1 MGDYLDSVET
11 AQVRTLSLEPNST
24 QEAMMTSNG
33 GFLVSTLAQ
42 PPDWRLPLWVVGVS
56 TAMFFMFLPFA
67 KTQLAPMPAF
77 IAGYQSALI
86 IIDLITAVLLFA
98 QFNILGMRALLPL
111 AIGYL
116 FSACMAVVHAL
127 SFPDLFTATGL
138 LEATP
143 QTTAWMYM
151 FWHAGFPIM
160 VIAYAQLKP
169 SPEVSEISK
178 WRGFSG
184 ALLSTAY
191 VLIAVIGFTWIT
203 TLGASALPPIMD
215 GNHYTTAM
223 LLVVT
228 GVCALSAIALTV
240 LWYAKPHTILDL
252 WLMVVCVTWVFDIG
266 LAAVFNH
273 GRYDLGFY
281 SGRVYGLWAAAF
293 VLIVLLVE
301 NTQLYAELVKSHL
314 RDKATNAELTRLY
327 KKTTELDKIKTR
339 FFANMSHEIRT
350 PMNAILGLTY
360 LLKRNNPTPEQSERL
375 DKIAVASRHLLSIIN
390 DILDFSKIEN
400 GTFTLEKMS
409 FPVSAVLDHTR
420 SLLEDAAKAKGLSI
434 TVDYDNAPHWL
445 IGDQTRLR
453 QALLNY
459 ASNALKFTDQGTIAL
474 RCKLMEEPSGE
485 QGVLIRFEVQDT
497 GIGIAA
503 EKISE
508 LFQAFRQVDAS
519 TTRKYGGT
527 GLGLAITQ
535 RLAEMMGGSVGVE
548 SQVGQGS
555 LFWFTARL
563 QKGEQVV
570 VDTVGDAEQEIRDRH
585 VGARILLVEDDPINQ
600 EVAKVL
606 LIEAGL
612 AVDIASDGQQAVD
625 KVRENRYDLV
635 LMDIQMPIM
644 DGIEATQKIRLMP
657 DRQELPILAL
667 TANIFEEY
675 RHRCTEAGMN
685 DFVGKPVDPIA
696 LFATM
701 LKWLPKSTNISPLI
715 FQSIPT
721 PASNSSI
728 SSTDLYARLIEIQGL
743 DINRGL
749 TSVRGKIDKYWPL
762 LREFVQRHDDD
773 MLTLKKQLNLHLIEE
788 PTRIA
793 HTLKGSAGTLGLVQ
807 IQAAAARLEAALSS
821 GETNVTKLIDEIA
834 EAQKILASQVGKI
847 QNQDDATPMAGDMME
862 ASRILT
868 ELMPAI
874 KEGDFKANQTMKENL
889 SLLRA
894 SIDKV
899 QMSYLESAINNYDYA
914 KALQVAQ
921 EILNKNAFFAPHQE

>member
-1 MGDYLDSVET
+1 
-11 AQVRTLSLEPNST
+11 
-24 QEAMMTSNG
+24 
-33 GFLVSTLAQ
+33 
-42 PPDWRLPLWVVGVS
+42 
-56 TAMFFMFLPFA
+56 
-67 KTQLAPMPAF
+67 MPAF

-86 IIDLITAVLLFA
+86 IIDFITAVLLFA

-127 SFPDLFTATGL
+127 SFPGLFTPTGL
-138 LEATP
+138 LAATP

-160 VIAYAQLKP
+160 VITYAQLKP
-169 SPEVSEISK
+169 SSEVSQTSK
-178 WRGFSG
+178 WRGVSG
-184 ALLSTAY
+184 ALLSTIY

-203 TLGASALPPIMD
+203 TLGAAALPPIMD
-215 GNHYTTAM
+215 GNHYTAVM
-223 LLVVT
+223 LAVVT
-228 GVCALSAIALTV
+228 SVCTLSAIALAV

-281 SGRVYGLWAAAF
+281 SGRIYGLLAAAF
-293 VLIVLLVE
+293 VLIVLLIE
-301 NTQLYAELVKSHL
+301 NTQLYAELVKSHQ

-360 LLKRNNPTPEQSERL
+360 LLKRNNPTPEQGERL

-445 IGDQTRLR
+445 VGDQTRLR

-459 ASNALKFTDQGTIAL
+459 ASNALKFTDQGDIAL
-474 RCKLMEEPSGE
+474 RCKLIEEKNGE
-485 QGVLIRFEVQDT
+485 QDVLIRFEVQDT

-508 LFQAFRQVDAS
+508 LFQAFKQVDAS

-535 RLAEMMGGSVGVE
+535 KLAEMMGGSVGVE
-548 SQVGQGS
+548 SQVGKGS

-570 VDTVGDAEQEIRDRH
+570 IDTVGNAEQEIRDRH

-612 AVDIASDGQQAVD
+612 TVDIASDGQQAVD
-625 KVRENRYDLV
+625 KVRKNQYDLV
-635 LMDIQMPIM
+635 LMDIQMPVM
-644 DGIEATQKIRLMP
+644 DGIEATQKIRLIP
-657 DRQELPILAL
+657 DKQALPILAL

-685 DFVGKPVDPIA
+685 DFIGKPVDPIA

-721 PASNSSI
+721 TISDSSTSN
-728 SSTDLYARLIEIQGL
+728 TDLYTRLSEIQGL
-743 DINRGL
+743 DINRGM

-773 MLTLKKQLNLHLIEE
+773 MLTLKKQLSLHLIEE
-788 PTRIA
+788 PNRIA

-807 IQAAAARLEAALSS
+807 IQTAAARLEAALSS
-821 GETNVTKLIDEIA
+821 GETNVAKLINEIT
-834 EAQKILASQVGKI
+834 EAQKILASEVGKI
-847 QNQDDATPMAGDMME
+847 QDENDTTTVTSDMIQ

-868 ELMPAI
+868 ELLPAI
-874 KEGDFKANQTMKENL
+874 QLGDFKANQAIKENL

-899 QMSYLESAINNYDYA
+899 QMSHLESAINNYDYP
-914 KALQVAQ
+914 KALHVVQ
-921 EILNKNAFFAPHQE
+921 EILSKSAFCQPR